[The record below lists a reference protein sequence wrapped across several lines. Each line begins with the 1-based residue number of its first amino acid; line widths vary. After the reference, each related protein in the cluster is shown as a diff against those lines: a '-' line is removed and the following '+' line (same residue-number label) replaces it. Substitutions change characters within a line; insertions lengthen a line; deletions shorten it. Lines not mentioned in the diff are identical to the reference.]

1 MCSVLALPLP
11 PPAQLHHSW
20 NCSLSLLHLQFVP
33 LYLVIP
39 WHINVLKYL
48 SLQKK
53 KKKKMVSDPHFPY
66 LLPSFSSILYCKFPP
81 ENSVILLMPSAYI
94 LSWTH
99 LNRCLCPTTPLKPF
113 SESPNN
119 THVVKSSGKL
129 FDHYIWP
136 SKKHF
141 FQLFWDIIDTLH
153 FVNSQC
159 TTWGFDLRIYC
170 KLITTAKL
178 ITISINS

>member
-11 PPAQLHHSW
+11 PSSTTPL
-20 NCSLSLLHLQFVP
+20 LELFFVPLHLQFVP

-66 LLPSFSSILYCKFPP
+66 LLPSFSSILYKFPP
-81 ENSVILLMPSAYI
+81 EKSVILLMPSAYI
-94 LSWTH
+94 LSWTQ

-119 THVVKSSGKL
+119 THVVKSSGKF

-170 KLITTAKL
+170 KMITKL